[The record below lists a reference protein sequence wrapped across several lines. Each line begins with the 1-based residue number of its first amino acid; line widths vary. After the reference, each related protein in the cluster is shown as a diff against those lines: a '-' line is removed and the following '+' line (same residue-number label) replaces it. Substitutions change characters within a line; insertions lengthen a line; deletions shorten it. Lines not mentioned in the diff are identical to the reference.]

1 MEDAGTGSVVSNFIW
16 SVPDHF
22 DWSGNGLA
30 LVVQPGRK
38 VMRRETKKR
47 VKKAIAGLGMAA
59 LTMSALMLPV
69 FASGAGGTVTSGITT
84 LKNTLITI
92 VEAIGVIVIVWG
104 ILELGKAFTQ
114 HDSASK
120 IQAMGPLIG
129 GSIMVAAGIV
139 VTLFT

>member
-1 MEDAGTGSVVSNFIW
+1 M
-16 SVPDHF
+16 
-22 DWSGNGLA
+22 
-30 LVVQPGRK
+30 RK
-38 VMRRETKKR
+38 EMKKR
-47 VKKAIAGLGMAA
+47 VKKAIACLGMAA